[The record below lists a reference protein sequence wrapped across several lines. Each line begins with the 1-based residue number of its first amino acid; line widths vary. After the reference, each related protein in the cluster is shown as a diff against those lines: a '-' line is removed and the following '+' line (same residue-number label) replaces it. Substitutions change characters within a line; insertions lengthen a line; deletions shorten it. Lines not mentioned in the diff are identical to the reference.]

1 MMDHGPRPT
10 PDSEGPPTM
19 TETPHPPPLPR
30 PRPPSSIY
38 SDELP
43 IMLDLIREVSEEL
56 WEREDQAVAYY
67 RGEIQAL
74 EDELALHRRVW
85 NETITVANEVIRAIT
100 VIRKHVTKTAAAE
113 ARAGKDWVA
122 FWGIYQKCVGSNPPY
137 I

>member
-113 ARAGKDWVA
+113 ARAGKD
-122 FWGIYQKCVGSNPPY
+122 
-137 I
+137 